1 MSLYLKDPQARIDY
15 AIDWSAAYLDG
26 QAVAQ
31 SIWTV
36 SPNEAG
42 AISVAASSFDAQH
55 TAVTL
60 TGGLPGCLYRIT
72 NRITLTD
79 GQIDERSISLRV
91 EGR

>member
-26 QAVAQ
+26 HVIAASAWSVAPE
-31 SIWTV
+31 T
-36 SPNEAG
+36 PD
-42 AISVAASSFDAQH
+42 AISVVASSYDTQRTSA
-55 TAVTL
+55 TL
-60 TGGLPGCLYRIT
+60 SGGKAGHMYRVT

-79 GQIDERSISLRV
+79 GQSDERSISLRV

>member
-26 QAVAQ
+26 QA
-31 SIWTV
+31 I
-36 SPNEAG
+36 
-42 AISVAASSFDAQH
+42 AASLWTISPDDPDAIGVLASTFDAQR
-55 TAVTL
+55 TSATL
-60 TGGLPGCLYRIT
+60 SGGKSGCIYRIT
-72 NRITLTD
+72 NRVTLTD